1 MEKFFATCPRG
12 LEQLLTEELQ
22 QLEAENIHAVGGGV
36 EFRGDFPLCYRAN
49 LESRIASRILWQV
62 ATDHYRSEDDIYRTT
77 YALQWNDW
85 FEPELTIR
93 VNVTATRSPLR
104 SLGFATL
111 KIKDAVCDKFRRL
124 SGRRPSVDTRRPDV
138 RIQGYLTDRGFTLY
152 LDTTGDPLFKRG
164 KRISA
169 GEAPLRENL
178 AAGVLRLAGWVPGT
192 ALLDPMCGS
201 GTFLLE
207 AAQIALDIAPGLG
220 RRFAFEKLKIFDARR
235 WRELLQQS
243 AARQKPK
250 GPLSI
255 YGSDLSGEALKS
267 ARANLAAAGLKE
279 VVSLKQANILEISAP
294 AKEGIIVTNPP
305 YGVRLGELQELA
317 ELYPKLGDV
326 LKKKFSGWQAY
337 ILSADMRLPKLI
349 RLAASRRTPLF
360 NGPLECRLFEYKMV
374 EGGMRRKKPEA

>member
-1 MEKFFATCPRG
+1 MENFFATCPRG
-12 LEQLLTEELQ
+12 LEQLLAEELQ
-22 QLEAENIHAVGGGV
+22 QLKAENIHAVGGGV

-62 ATDHYRSEDDIYRTT
+62 ATDRYRSEDDIYRTT

-104 SLGFATL
+104 SLGFVTL

-207 AAQIALDIAPGLG
+207 AAQ
-220 RRFAFEKLKIFDARR
+220 
-235 WRELLQQS
+235 
-243 AARQKPK
+243 
-250 GPLSI
+250 
-255 YGSDLSGEALKS
+255 
-267 ARANLAAAGLKE
+267 
-279 VVSLKQANILEISAP
+279 
-294 AKEGIIVTNPP
+294 
-305 YGVRLGELQELA
+305 
-317 ELYPKLGDV
+317 
-326 LKKKFSGWQAY
+326 
-337 ILSADMRLPKLI
+337 
-349 RLAASRRTPLF
+349 
-360 NGPLECRLFEYKMV
+360 
-374 EGGMRRKKPEA
+374 